1 MLEGG
6 DFTAGR
12 LLTINSSLSKEENLL
27 TTPEDL
33 SKKLGNVI
41 SLDEKVA
48 YQNLPLSLLRDA
60 SIIQAKAAIQESL
73 TPDKNLIQAIEA
85 LDEGHSNFNLAS
97 ERFTTWYSQLTGF
110 PRPKLDEVLN
120 IENLPPQML
129 FLKEHIDNTKRLI
142 SELSSYLDL
151 ESPKIF
157 PNLVDKL
164 GSQLAV
170 RIVALAGNLSKLARM
185 PASTIQLLGAEKA
198 LFRHMADGSPP
209 PKHGILY
216 QHPTVK
222 SSLRKEKGKASRKLA
237 AKVAIAAKID
247 YFRGKDE

>member
-1 MLEGG
+1 LLEEG
-6 DFTAGR
+6 DFNAG
-12 LLTINSSLSKEENLL
+12 LVLTTNSPSSKEVNLL
-27 TTPEDL
+27 ITPEDL
-33 SKKLGNVI
+33 SKKLYNVI
-41 SLDEKVA
+41 SPDDKEV
-48 YQNLPLSLLRDA
+48 YQNLPLSLLREA
-60 SIIQAKAAIQESL
+60 SIIQAKTAIQESL

-85 LDEGHSNFNLAS
+85 LDEGYSNFNLAS

-110 PRPKLDEVLN
+110 SRPKLEEILESN
-120 IENLPPQML
+120 NLPPQMH
-129 FLKEHIDNTKRLI
+129 FLKVHIENTKHLI
-142 SELSSYLDL
+142 SELSDYLDL

-157 PNLVDKL
+157 SNLVDTL
-164 GSQLAV
+164 GTQLAV

-222 SSLRKEKGKASRKLA
+222 SSIGKEKGKASRKLA